1 MKRILLICLSL
12 FTSFALNAQSDNEI
26 YYFDRSNSTVEFD
39 FKKIDDYYERLHLLY
54 NISNDDRFVMTS
66 SDEHGLFYISN
77 NDEIIDRHNF
87 KETFDTFY
95 HNCYS
100 DFRMLDKN
108 EISELERTWRNN
120 VSNMDIVSLMMDIMM
135 RSAPR
140 GNNDS
145 CYKAEP
151 FCTDNGLY
159 TFQAMTGDNHPS
171 ESGPAYSC
179 LQSQPCPSW
188 YYMKIS
194 TPGAFSIHMMGKD
207 GNTERD
213 IDYCCWGPFDDPVDP
228 CPHNPGPH
236 QNGLTASKVVSCS
249 YSSSYDEHCQIPSSS
264 TTGDYYI
271 LIITNY
277 SRARCVITFEK
288 EPGSG
293 PGTTDCSIMPPV
305 MEYSDACYGNT
316 LHLSAHEVSNASYSW
331 TGPNGFTSS
340 LREPHIDNV
349 TFANSGT
356 YSCTVTIPGQGTSDP
371 MTLDIEILP
380 ELHADFTVAGAA
392 PGIPTQFTGTETT
405 YPTGYTNKITSRTW
419 DFGDGSTAATGTNP
433 THVYTTPGTYNVTY
447 TIVAENATGGT
458 CEDSKTIPVTV
469 ECSIM
474 PPVIEYND
482 ACHGSTLHLSAQ
494 YVDGVSYSW
503 TGPNGFTSTLREPQI
518 NNVTFAN
525 SGTYSCAISIS
536 ESCSSDQET
545 LDIEILPELH
555 ADFTV
560 TNAVPGAPTQF
571 TGTETTI
578 PAGNTN
584 KITSRTWNFGDGSP
598 EVLSANPTHVYTT
611 PGTYNVT
618 YTIVAEN
625 ATGGTC
631 EDSKTIPIA
640 VSDFLTTVVSS
651 DDNEICNGGQTTLR
665 AIAAGGTQNYTYSWT
680 PAGSLNNPT
689 IATPTA
695 TPEETTTYKCVIS
708 DGTGE
713 VEGECTVTV
722 FPIYDATTTI
732 NTISCDP
739 YIIDYYNAETHLWDQ
754 MVFNQSY
761 NGPIYLTTTH
771 GCDSLTINL
780 NFQKLS
786 YPNVPLINDDEDKR
800 KEVMPGSSWM
810 PIQYKFEIGD
820 ITGGGIEQGLPV
832 EYNWSITYHVDWTG
846 FDNTGT
852 WILQENGTSEASLL
866 VLSEGNATINCDVV
880 TTCGTT
886 HREIFVYSELYGVED
901 VKDDGRVTIYPNPAS
916 NSFYIRFDES
926 TNNKENSVSIYNA
939 AGILVD
945 TFTATSQTTEYKT
958 DDLASGLYFIRITNN
973 DFNVIKR
980 LMINK

>member
-1 MKRILLICLSL
+1 MKRVLLICFSL

-100 DFRMLDKN
+100 DFRMLDKS
-108 EISELERTWRNN
+108 EISELEGTWRNN

-179 LQSQPCPSW
+179 LSSQPCPSW

-249 YSSSYDEHCQIPSSS
+249 YSPSYDEHCQIPSSS

-277 SRARCVITFEK
+277 SRARCIITFEK

-356 YSCTVTIPGQGTSDP
+356 YSCTVTVPGQGTSDP

-380 ELHADFTVAGAA
+380 ELHADFTVAGAV
-392 PGIPTQFTGTETT
+392 PGASAQFTGTETT

-433 THVYTTPGTYNVTY
+433 THVYTNPGTYEVTY
-447 TIVAENATGGT
+447 TIVAENETGWS
-458 CEDSKTIPVTV
+458 CEDTKTMPITV
-469 ECSIM
+469 S
-474 PPVIEYND
+474 
-482 ACHGSTLHLSAQ
+482 
-494 YVDGVSYSW
+494 
-503 TGPNGFTSTLREPQI
+503 
-518 NNVTFAN
+518 NNLA
-525 SGTYSCAISIS
+525 A
-536 ESCSSDQET
+536 
-545 LDIEILPELH
+545 
-555 ADFTV
+555 A
-560 TNAVPGAPTQF
+560 
-571 TGTETTI
+571 
-578 PAGNTN
+578 
-584 KITSRTWNFGDGSP
+584 
-598 EVLSANPTHVYTT
+598 
-611 PGTYNVT
+611 
-618 YTIVAEN
+618 
-625 ATGGTC
+625 
-631 EDSKTIPIA
+631 
-640 VSDFLTTVVSS
+640 VSS
-651 DDNEICNGGQTTLR
+651 DDSELCEGESTTLR
-665 AIAAGGTQNYTYSWT
+665 ANVSGGTQNYTYTWT
-680 PAGSLNNPT
+680 PAQSLNNPNT
-689 IATPTA
+689 AAPTA
-695 TPEETTTYKCVIS
+695 TPTETTTYKCVVS
-708 DGTGE
+708 DGYSE
-713 VEGECTVTV
+713 AEGECTVTV
-722 FPIYDATTTI
+722 HPKYNASTTVDET
-732 NTISCDP
+732 SCNP
-739 YIIDYYNAETHLWDQ
+739 YVIDYYNIQTHQWDQ
-754 MVFNQSY
+754 MVFNHSY
-761 NGPIYLTTTH
+761 DGIIDLTTTH
-771 GCDSLTINL
+771 GCDSLSIDL
-780 NFQKLS
+780 HFVKLDQA
-786 YPNVPLINDDEDKR
+786 NVPLINDDEDR
-800 KEVMPGSSWM
+800 MKEVMPGSSWM
-810 PIQYKFEIGD
+810 PLQYKFEIGD
-820 ITGGGIEQGLPV
+820 ITGGGVEQGFPV

-846 FDNTGT
+846 IDNTGT
-852 WILQENGTSEASLL
+852 WLLQGNGTNEVSLL
-866 VLSEGNATINCDVV
+866 VLGAGNATINCDV
-880 TTCGTT
+880 TTACGTT
-886 HREIFVYSELYGVED
+886 HREIFVYTDLYGVDENEGEEY
-901 VKDDGRVTIYPNPAS
+901 VSIYPNPANTS
-916 NSFYIRFDES
+916 LHIDFDKSVNSEGIS
-926 TNNKENSVSIYNA
+926 IKIYNT
-939 AGILVD
+939 AGSLVD
-945 TFTATSQTTEYKT
+945 EFTTSTSTVERSIQNLS
-958 DDLASGLYFIRITNN
+958 DGLYFIKISGN
-973 DFNVIKR
+973 DLNVIKR
-980 LMINK
+980 LTVVK